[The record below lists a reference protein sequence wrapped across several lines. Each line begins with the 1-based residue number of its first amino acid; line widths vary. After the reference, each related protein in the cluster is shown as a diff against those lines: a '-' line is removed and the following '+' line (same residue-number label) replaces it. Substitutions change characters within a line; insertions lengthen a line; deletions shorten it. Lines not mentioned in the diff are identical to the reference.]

1 MTVTGLALAPPL
13 WQQLQATAGAL
24 AAVAKGESANAALLR
39 VATPLRPGVQSL
51 LFATLRHWGRAHA
64 LRAILAQRSPPP
76 EVDSLLCVALALC
89 WAPELSPYEPF
100 TLVNQAVEAAKNSP
114 KMKAQAT
121 FINACLRRFLRERD
135 ALVAATDNDLQARWN
150 HPPWWVAQLQ
160 RDHPHQWAQV
170 LRAGQAAAPMVMRVN
185 QRRIQRSELAAQWLA
200 KGLPSEDVGVDG
212 LILAQAMPV
221 ERIPGFSE
229 GLCSVQDAGA
239 QMAARLLLQAL
250 PGHGAQSRILD
261 ACAAPGGKTAHLL
274 ELSDAQVVALDVD
287 PARCERIQGNLVRLG
302 LHARVSVGDAANPDA
317 WWDGQLFDA
326 ILLDAPCTASG
337 IVRRHPDVPWLRR
350 DSDVPQL
357 ARLQQRLMQA
367 LWPVLKPG
375 GVMLYCT
382 CSVFK
387 AEGEAQIKAFLQ
399 HNTQALGL
407 PCVGHLL
414 PQNRENSIAVADNL
428 PCDHDGFFYA
438 LLQKPLR

>member
-1 MTVTGLALAPPL
+1 MTVSSLAQAPPL

-24 AAVAKGESANAALLR
+24 AAVAKGESASAALLR
-39 VATPLRPGVQSL
+39 VASPLRPGVQSL
-51 LFATLRHWGRAHA
+51 LFAALRHWGRAHA
-64 LRAILAQRSPPP
+64 LRVLLAQRSPPP
-76 EVDSLLCVALALC
+76 EVDGLLCVALALC
-89 WAPELSPYEPF
+89 WAPDHSPYEPF
-100 TLVNQAVEAAKNSP
+100 TLVNQTVEAAKNSP

-121 FINACLRRFLRERD
+121 FVNACLRRFLRERD

-160 RDHPHQWAQV
+160 RDHPHHWAQV
-170 LRAGQAAAPMVMRVN
+170 LRAGQTAAPMVMRVN
-185 QRRIQRSELAAQWLA
+185 QRRIKRSELAALWLA
-200 KGLPSEDVGVDG
+200 QGLVYQEVGAHG

-239 QMAARLLLQAL
+239 QMAASLLLQAL
-250 PGHGAQSRILD
+250 PGHGAHTRILD

-287 PARCERIQGNLVRLG
+287 PARCERIHGNLERLG
-302 LHARVSVGDAANPDA
+302 LHAQVSVGDAADSDA
-317 WWDGQLFDA
+317 WWDGQPFDA

-350 DSDVPQL
+350 ASDVPQL
-357 ARLQQRLMQA
+357 ARLQQRLLA
-367 LWPVLKPG
+367 SLWPLLKPG

-387 AEGEAQIKAFLQ
+387 SEGEAQIKAFLQ
-399 HNTQALGL
+399 HNTQALCL

-414 PQNRENSIAVADNL
+414 PQNRLDSCAVADNL

-438 LLQKPLR
+438 LLQKPLG

>member
-1 MTVTGLALAPPL
+1 
-13 WQQLQATAGAL
+13 
-24 AAVAKGESANAALLR
+24 
-39 VATPLRPGVQSL
+39 
-51 LFATLRHWGRAHA
+51 
-64 LRAILAQRSPPP
+64 
-76 EVDSLLCVALALC
+76 
-89 WAPELSPYEPF
+89 
-100 TLVNQAVEAAKNSP
+100 
-114 KMKAQAT
+114 
-121 FINACLRRFLRERD
+121 
-135 ALVAATDNDLQARWN
+135 
-150 HPPWWVAQLQ
+150 
-160 RDHPHQWAQV
+160 
-170 LRAGQAAAPMVMRVN
+170 MVMRVN
-185 QRRIQRSELAAQWLA
+185 QRRIQRSGLAAQWLA
-200 KGLPSEDVGVDG
+200 KGLPSIDVGVDG

-239 QMAARLLLQAL
+239 HMAARLLLQAL

-287 PARCERIQGNLVRLG
+287 PTRCERIQGNLVRLG

>member
-1 MTVTGLALAPPL
+1 L

-39 VATPLRPGVQSL
+39 VANPLRPGVQSL

-200 KGLPSEDVGVDG
+200 QGLPSEEVGVDG
-212 LILAQAMPV
+212 LVLAQAMPV

>member
-170 LRAGQAAAPMVMRVN
+170 LRAGQTAAPMVMRVN

>member
-170 LRAGQAAAPMVMRVN
+170 LRAGQTAAPMVMRDN

>member
-1 MTVTGLALAPPL
+1 MQPALWL
-13 WQQLQATAGAL
+13 QLQVTASVLMAVRQGVSGT
-24 AAVAKGESANAALLR
+24 AAIAKVPGE
-39 VATPLRPGVQSL
+39 LRPGVQALTFAVLRSL
-51 LFATLRHWGRAHA
+51 GRAQA
-64 LRAILAQRSPPP
+64 LRQLLASRSPPP
-76 EVDSLLCVALALC
+76 AADALLCTALALS
-89 WAPELSPYEPF
+89 WRDQDAPYEVF
-100 TLVNQAVEAAKNSP
+100 TLVNQTVEAAKRDP
-114 KMKAQAT
+114 ATRPQAG
-121 FINACLRRFLRERD
+121 FLNACLRRFLRERD
-135 ALVAATDNDLQARWN
+135 TLVAATDNDLQARWN

-160 RDHPHQWAQV
+160 RDHPHHWAQV
-170 LRAGQAAAPMVMRVN
+170 LRAGQMAAPMVMRVN
-185 QRRIQRSELAAQWLA
+185 QRRIQRAELAAQWLA
-200 KGLPSEDVGVDG
+200 NGLISQEVGVDG

-239 QMAARLLLQAL
+239 QMAASLLLQAL
-250 PGHGAQSRILD
+250 PGHGAQTRILD

-287 PARCERIQGNLVRLG
+287 LGRCERIDGNLERLG
-302 LHARVSVGDAANPDA
+302 LHAQVSVGDAADSDA
-317 WWDGQLFDA
+317 WWDGQSFDA

-350 DSDVPQL
+350 ASDVPQL
-357 ARLQQRLMQA
+357 ARLQQRLLAA
-367 LWPVLKPG
+367 LWPLLKPG

-399 HNTQALGL
+399 HNTQALSL

-414 PQNRENSIAVADNL
+414 PQNRLDSGAVADNL

-438 LLQKPLR
+438 LLQKTLR

>member
-1 MTVTGLALAPPL
+1 
-13 WQQLQATAGAL
+13 
-24 AAVAKGESANAALLR
+24 
-39 VATPLRPGVQSL
+39 VQSL
-51 LFATLRHWGRAHA
+51 LFAALRHWGRAHA
-64 LRAILAQRSPPP
+64 LRFLLAQRSPPP
-76 EVDSLLCVALALC
+76 EVDGLLCVALALC
-89 WAPELSPYEPF
+89 WAPDHSPYEPF
-100 TLVNQAVEAAKNSP
+100 TLVNQTVEAAKNSP

-121 FINACLRRFLRERD
+121 FVNACLRRFLRERD

-160 RDHPHQWAQV
+160 RDHPHHWAQV
-170 LRAGQAAAPMVMRVN
+170 LRAGQTAAPMVMRVN
-185 QRRIQRSELAAQWLA
+185 QRRIKRSELAALWLA
-200 KGLPSEDVGVDG
+200 QGFVYQEVGAHG

-239 QMAARLLLQAL
+239 QMAASLLLQAL
-250 PGHGAQSRILD
+250 PGHGAHTRILD

-287 PARCERIQGNLVRLG
+287 PARCERIHGNLERLG
-302 LHARVSVGDAANPDA
+302 LHAQVSVGDAADSDA
-317 WWDGQLFDA
+317 WWDGQPFDA

-350 DSDVPQL
+350 ASDVPQL
-357 ARLQQRLMQA
+357 ARLQQRLLA
-367 LWPVLKPG
+367 SLWPLLKPG

-387 AEGEAQIKAFLQ
+387 SEGEAQIKAFLQ
-399 HNTQALGL
+399 HNTQALCL

-414 PQNRENSIAVADNL
+414 PQNRLDSGAVADNL

>member
-1 MTVTGLALAPPL
+1 VTVSSLAQAPPL

-24 AAVAKGESANAALLR
+24 AAVAKGESASAALLR
-39 VATPLRPGVQSL
+39 VASPLRPGVQSL
-51 LFATLRHWGRAHA
+51 LFAALRHWGRAHA
-64 LRAILAQRSPPP
+64 LRVLLAQRSPPP
-76 EVDSLLCVALALC
+76 EVDGLLCVALALC
-89 WAPELSPYEPF
+89 WAPDHSPYEPF
-100 TLVNQAVEAAKNSP
+100 TLVNQTVEAAKNSP

-121 FINACLRRFLRERD
+121 FVNACLRRFLRERD

-160 RDHPHQWAQV
+160 RDYPHHWAQV
-170 LRAGQAAAPMVMRVN
+170 LRAGQTAAPMVMRVN
-185 QRRIQRSELAAQWLA
+185 QRRIKRSELAALWLA
-200 KGLPSEDVGVDG
+200 QGLVYQEVGAHG

-239 QMAARLLLQAL
+239 QMAASLLLQAL
-250 PGHGAQSRILD
+250 PGHGAHTRILD

-287 PARCERIQGNLVRLG
+287 PARCERIHGNLERLG
-302 LHARVSVGDAANPDA
+302 LHAQVSVGDAADSDA
-317 WWDGQLFDA
+317 WWDGQPFDA

-350 DSDVPQL
+350 ASDVPQL
-357 ARLQQRLMQA
+357 ARLQQRLLA
-367 LWPVLKPG
+367 SLWPLLKPG

-387 AEGEAQIKAFLQ
+387 SEGEAQIKAFLQ
-399 HNTQALGL
+399 HNTQALCL

-414 PQNRENSIAVADNL
+414 PQNRLDSGAVADNL

>member
-1 MTVTGLALAPPL
+1 L

>member
-1 MTVTGLALAPPL
+1 VLRAQRAGQSGGVALE
-13 WQQLQATAGAL
+13 
-24 AAVAKGESANAALLR
+24 AVDP
-39 VATPLRPGVQSL
+39 VLRPGVQAL
-51 LFATLRHWGRAHA
+51 AFTVWRNLGRAMA
-64 LRAILAQRSPPP
+64 LRDALAAKTPPAT
-76 EVDSLLCVALALC
+76 VDALLCVTLALC
-89 WAPELSPYEPF
+89 WDAGSAPYDEF
-100 TLVNQAVEAAKNSP
+100 TLVNQAVEAVKRDPRTAG
-114 KMKAQAT
+114 QAA
-121 FINACLRRFLRERD
+121 FVNACLRRFLRERD

-160 RDHPHQWAQV
+160 RDHPHHWAQV
-170 LRAGQAAAPMVMRVN
+170 LRAGQMAAPMVMRVN
-185 QRRIQRSELAAQWLA
+185 QRRLQRAELAAQWLA
-200 KGLPSEDVGVDG
+200 QGLISQEVGAHG
-212 LILAQAMPV
+212 LILTQAMPV

-239 QMAARLLLQAL
+239 QLAASLLLQAL
-250 PGHGAQSRILD
+250 PGHGVHSRILD

-274 ELSDAQVVALDVD
+274 ELSDAHVVALDVD
-287 PARCERIQGNLVRLG
+287 PTRCERIHGNLERLG
-302 LHARVSVGDAANPDA
+302 LRAHVSVGDAADCDA

-326 ILLDAPCTASG
+326 VLLDAPCTASG

-350 DSDVPQL
+350 ASDVPQL
-357 ARLQQRLMQA
+357 ARLQQRLLA
-367 LWPVLKPG
+367 SLWPVLKPG

-414 PQNRENSIAVADNL
+414 PQNRVNSDAVADNL
-428 PCDHDGFFYA
+428 PSDHDGFFYA
-438 LLQKPLR
+438 LLQKPLP

>member
-51 LFATLRHWGRAHA
+51 LFAALRHWGRAHA

-170 LRAGQAAAPMVMRVN
+170 LRAGQTAAPMVMRVN

>member
-414 PQNRENSIAVADNL
+414 PQNRENSIAVEDNL

>member
-1 MTVTGLALAPPL
+1 VTVSSVAASLPL
-13 WQQLQATAGAL
+13 WQLLQATAGAL

-39 VATPLRPGVQSL
+39 VANPLRPGVQSL
-51 LFATLRHWGRAHA
+51 LFISLRHWGRARA

-76 EVDSLLCVALALC
+76 DLDSLLCVALALC
-89 WAPELSPYEPF
+89 WEPEHAPYEPF
-100 TLVNQAVEAAKNSP
+100 TLVNQAVEAA
-114 KMKAQAT
+114 
-121 FINACLRRFLRERD
+121 
-135 ALVAATDNDLQARWN
+135 TDNDTQARWN
-150 HPPWWVAQLQ
+150 HPSWWVAQLQ
-160 RDHPHQWAQV
+160 RDHPHHWAQV
-170 LRAGQAAAPMVMRVN
+170 LRADQVAGPLTMRVN
-185 QRRIQRSELAAQWLA
+185 QKRVQRADLAAQWLA
-200 KGLPSEDVGVDG
+200 QGIISEEVGEHG

-221 ERIPGFSE
+221 ERIPGFAE

-239 QMAARLLLQAL
+239 QMAAPLLLQAM
-250 PGHGAQSRILD
+250 PGHSAQTRILD
-261 ACAAPGGKTAHLL
+261 GCAAPGGKTAHLL

-287 PARCERIQGNLVRLG
+287 PMRCERISGNLERLG
-302 LHARVSVGDAANPDA
+302 LHAQVKVGDAADSGA
-317 WWDGQLFDA
+317 WWDGQPFDA

-350 DSDVPQL
+350 ASDVAQL
-357 ARLQQRLMQA
+357 ALLQQRLLNA
-367 LWPVLKPG
+367 LWPLLKPG

-387 AEGEAQIKAFLQ
+387 AEGEGQIKAFLQ
-399 HNTQALGL
+399 HNTPALGL

-414 PQNRENSIAVADNL
+414 PQNRENGGAVADNL

>member
-1 MTVTGLALAPPL
+1 VTVTGLALAPPL

-438 LLQKPLR
+438 LLQKPLG

>member
-1 MTVTGLALAPPL
+1 MTVSSLVLAPPL
-13 WQQLQATAGAL
+13 WQQLLATAGAL

-39 VATPLRPGVQSL
+39 VANPLRPGVQSL

-89 WAPELSPYEPF
+89 WAPEQSPYEPF

-121 FINACLRRFLRERD
+121 FVNACLRRFLRERE
-135 ALVAATDNDLQARWN
+135 ALVAATDTDLQARWN
-150 HPPWWVAQLQ
+150 HPGWWVAQLQ

-170 LRAGQAAAPMVMRVN
+170 LRAGQMAAPMVMRVN

-200 KGLPSEDVGVDG
+200 QGLISQEVGVDG

-239 QMAARLLLQAL
+239 QMAASLLLQAL
-250 PGHGAQSRILD
+250 PGHGAQTRILD

-287 PARCERIQGNLVRLG
+287 PARCERIDGNLERLG
-302 LHARVSVGDAANPDA
+302 LHAKVSVGDATESDA
-317 WWDGQLFDA
+317 WWDGQPFDA

-350 DSDVPQL
+350 ASDVPQL
-357 ARLQQRLMQA
+357 ARLQQRLMVA
-367 LWPVLKPG
+367 LWPLLKPG

-387 AEGEAQIKAFLQ
+387 TEGEGQIKAFLQ
-399 HNTQALGL
+399 HNTQALSL

-414 PQNRENSIAVADNL
+414 PLNRLDSGAVADNL

-438 LLQKPLR
+438 LLQKPLG

>member
-1 MTVTGLALAPPL
+1 MTVDSLAQALPL

-24 AAVAKGESANAALLR
+24 AAVAKGESANAALQR
-39 VATPLRPGVQSL
+39 VANPLRPGVQSL

-64 LRAILAQRSPPP
+64 LRALLAQRSPPP

-89 WAPELSPYEPF
+89 WAPEQSPYEPF
-100 TLVNQAVEAAKNSP
+100 TLVNQTVEAAKNSP

-121 FINACLRRFLRERD
+121 FVNACLRRFLRERD

-160 RDHPHQWAQV
+160 RDHPHHWAQV
-170 LRAGQAAAPMVMRVN
+170 LRAGQMAAPMVMRVN
-185 QRRIQRSELAAQWLA
+185 QRRIQRSELAALWLA
-200 KGLPSEDVGVDG
+200 QGLSSQEVGAHG
-212 LILAQAMPV
+212 LLLTQAMPV
-221 ERIPGFSE
+221 ERVPGFAD

-239 QMAARLLLQAL
+239 QMAAPLLLQAL
-250 PGHGAQSRILD
+250 PGHSAQTRILD

-287 PARCERIQGNLVRLG
+287 PVRCERIHGNLERLG
-302 LHARVSVGDAANPDA
+302 LRAQVKVGDAADSGA
-317 WWDGQLFDA
+317 WWDEQPFDA

-350 DSDVPQL
+350 ESDVPQL
-357 ARLQQRLMQA
+357 ARLQQRLMAA
-367 LWPVLKPG
+367 LWPLLKPG

-399 HNTQALGL
+399 HNTQAMGL

-414 PQNRENSIAVADNL
+414 PQNRGISASVADNL

-438 LLQKPLR
+438 LLQKTLR

>member
-1 MTVTGLALAPPL
+1 MTVSSVAASLPL
-13 WQQLQATAGAL
+13 WQLLQATAGAL

-39 VATPLRPGVQSL
+39 VANPLRPGVQSL
-51 LFATLRHWGRAHA
+51 LFISLRHWGRARA

-76 EVDSLLCVALALC
+76 DLDSLLCVALALC
-89 WAPELSPYEPF
+89 WEPEHSPYEPF

-114 KMKAQAT
+114 KMKPQAT
-121 FINACLRRFLRERD
+121 FVNACLRRFLRERE
-135 ALVAATDNDLQARWN
+135 ALVRATDNDTQARWN
-150 HPPWWVAQLQ
+150 HPAWWVAQLQ
-160 RDHPHQWAQV
+160 RDHPHHWAQV
-170 LRAGQAAAPMVMRVN
+170 LRADQVAGPLTMRVN
-185 QRRIQRSELAAQWLA
+185 QKKVQRAELAAQWLA
-200 KGLPSEDVGVDG
+200 QGIISEEVGEHG

-221 ERIPGFSE
+221 ERIPGFAA

-239 QMAARLLLQAL
+239 QMAAPLLLQAM
-250 PGHGAQSRILD
+250 PGHSAQTRILD

-287 PARCERIQGNLVRLG
+287 PVRCERISGNLERLG
-302 LHARVSVGDAANPDA
+302 LHAHVKVGDAADSGA
-317 WWDGQLFDA
+317 WWDGQAFDA

-350 DSDVPQL
+350 ASDVAQL
-357 ARLQQRLMQA
+357 ARLQQRLLNA
-367 LWPVLKPG
+367 LWPLLKPG

-387 AEGEAQIKAFLQ
+387 AEGEGQIKAFLQ
-399 HNTQALGL
+399 HNTPALGL

-414 PQNRENSIAVADNL
+414 PQNRENSGAVADNQSS
-428 PCDHDGFFYA
+428 DHDGFFYA
-438 LLQKPLR
+438 LLQKPLC

>member
-1 MTVTGLALAPPL
+1 MTVSSVAASLPL
-13 WQQLQATAGAL
+13 WQLLQATAGAL

-39 VATPLRPGVQSL
+39 VANPLRPGVQSL
-51 LFATLRHWGRAHA
+51 LFISLRHWGRARA

-76 EVDSLLCVALALC
+76 DLDSLLCVALALC
-89 WAPELSPYEPF
+89 WEPEHSPYEPF

-114 KMKAQAT
+114 KMKPQAT
-121 FINACLRRFLRERD
+121 FVNAC
-135 ALVAATDNDLQARWN
+135 
-150 HPPWWVAQLQ
+150 QLQ
-160 RDHPHQWAQV
+160 RDHPHHWAQV
-170 LRAGQAAAPMVMRVN
+170 LRADQVAGPLTMRVN
-185 QRRIQRSELAAQWLA
+185 QKRVQRADLAAQWLA
-200 KGLPSEDVGVDG
+200 QGIISEEVGEHG

-221 ERIPGFSE
+221 ERIPGFAE

-239 QMAARLLLQAL
+239 QMAAPLLLQAM
-250 PGHGAQSRILD
+250 PGHSAQTRILD
-261 ACAAPGGKTAHLL
+261 ACAAPGGKTSHLL
-274 ELSDAQVVALDVD
+274 ELSDAKVVALDVD
-287 PARCERIQGNLVRLG
+287 PVRCERISGNLERLG
-302 LHARVSVGDAANPDA
+302 LHADVKVGDAADSGA
-317 WWDGQLFDA
+317 WWDGQPFDG

-350 DSDVPQL
+350 ASDVAQL
-357 ARLQQRLMQA
+357 ARLQQRLLNA
-367 LWPVLKPG
+367 LWPLLKPG

-387 AEGEAQIKAFLQ
+387 AEGEGQIKAFLQ
-399 HNTQALGL
+399 HNTPALGL

-414 PQNRENSIAVADNL
+414 PQNRENGGAVADNL

>member
-1 MTVTGLALAPPL
+1 L

-39 VATPLRPGVQSL
+39 VDNLLRPGVQSL

-64 LRAILAQRSPPP
+64 LRALIAQRSPPP

-89 WAPELSPYEPF
+89 WVPDHSPYEPF
-100 TLVNQAVEAAKNSP
+100 TLVNQAVEAAKNTP

-121 FINACLRRFLRERD
+121 FVNACLRRFLRERD

-160 RDHPHQWAQV
+160 RDYPHRWAAV
-170 LRAGQAAAPMVMRVN
+170 LRAGQTAAPMVMRVN
-185 QRRIQRSELAAQWLA
+185 QRRIQRSELAGQWLA
-200 KGLPSEDVGVDG
+200 QGLISQEVGING
-212 LILAQAMPV
+212 LILAQPMNV

-229 GLCSVQDAGA
+229 GVCSVQDAGA
-239 QMAARLLLQAL
+239 QLAASLLLKAL
-250 PGHGAQSRILD
+250 PGHGAHTRILD

-287 PARCERIQGNLVRLG
+287 PARCERIDGNLERLG
-302 LHARVSVGDAANPDA
+302 LHAQVIVGDAADSDA
-317 WWDGQLFDA
+317 WWDGQPFDA

-350 DSDVPQL
+350 ASDVPQL
-357 ARLQQRLMQA
+357 ARLQQRLMTA
-367 LWPVLKPG
+367 LWPLLKPG

-387 AEGEAQIKAFLQ
+387 SEGEAQIKAFLQ
-399 HNTQALGL
+399 HNTQALCL

-414 PQNRENSIAVADNL
+414 PQNRLDSGAVADNL

-438 LLQKPLR
+438 LLQKPLG